1 MVTMAQYRGYKG
13 HTTQTYRKLY
23 GYKNLIAWQA
33 ADDLTAYVHDIVLR
47 FERRYYKLTNQML
60 GSASS
65 VKANIAEGY
74 CRNALGDYIRF
85 CEIAR
90 GSLGELG
97 SQIQDCERWGLV
109 KGDELKQLIRLY
121 GDTTYFLE
129 QLIKGLRAKRKEGTW
144 DRSMGVK
151 DETTDYIG
159 GDADV
164 PFMLP
169 DKLTDS

>member
-1 MVTMAQYRGYKG
+1 
-13 HTTQTYRKLY
+13 
-23 GYKNLIAWQA
+23 
-33 ADDLTAYVHDIVLR
+33 
-47 FERRYYKLTNQML
+47 ML

-109 KGDELKQLIRLY
+109 RGDDLEQTIRLF
-121 GDTTYFLE
+121 GDATYFLE
-129 QLIKGLRAKRKEGTW
+129 QLIKGLRAKRKDGTW

-151 DETTDYIG
+151 EQTADYVTE
-159 GDADV
+159 DADL
-164 PFMLP
+164 PFTP
-169 DKLTDS
+169 PETDDT

>member
-1 MVTMAQYRGYKG
+1 MPQYNNYQG

-23 GYKNLIAWQA
+23 GYKNLVVWQA
-33 ADDLTAYVHDIVLR
+33 ADELATLVHRLVLD
-47 FERRYYKLTNQML
+47 FGQRYYKLGNQML

-65 VKANIAEGY
+65 TKANIAEGY

-97 SQIQDCERWGLV
+97 SQIQDCERWGTIKGDDLTRLV
-109 KGDELKQLIRLY
+109 KMF

-129 QLIKGLRAKRKEGTW
+129 ELIKGLRVKQKDGSW
-144 DRSMGVK
+144 DRSLGTK
-151 DETTDYIG
+151 EPFPEYNLS
-159 GDADV
+159 DAAI
-164 PFMLP
+164 PFATP
-169 DKLTDS
+169 DFPEEK

>member
-1 MVTMAQYRGYKG
+1 MAKYRGYKG

-23 GYKNLIAWQA
+23 GYRNLLPWQA
-33 ADDLTAYVHDIVLR
+33 ADDLATLVHDTVIR
-47 FERRYYKLTNQML
+47 FERRYYKLANQML

-85 CEIAR
+85 SEIAR

-109 KGDELKQLIRLY
+109 KGTELEQLIRLY

-144 DRSMGVK
+144 DRNMGVK
-151 DETTDYIG
+151 EEAGEYG
-159 GDADV
+159 VGEADV
-164 PFMLP
+164 PFTLP
-169 DKLTDS
+169 DGINAS

>member
-1 MVTMAQYRGYKG
+1 MAKYQGYKG
-13 HTTQTYRKLY
+13 GSTQAYRKLY

-33 ADDLTAYVHDIVLR
+33 ADDLATYVHAVVIR
-47 FERRYYKLTNQML
+47 FKSHYHRLADQML

-85 CEIAR
+85 SEIAR

-109 KGDELKQLIRLY
+109 AGDELKDLVRLF

-129 QLIKGLRAKRKEGTW
+129 QLIRGLRAKRKEGTW
-144 DRSMGVK
+144 DRSLSAK
-151 DETTDYIG
+151 DDAEAYTG
-159 GDADV
+159 SDADF
-164 PFMLP
+164 PYAAP
-169 DKLTDS
+169 E